1 MAGSAASETVLFI
14 TSIVVASMV
23 AGVMTTVVLSVGDGI
38 KTRGNDMNHDL
49 LVHFTILNDP
59 TAMPYNSTT
68 GLLELYVRNSGR
80 VTLQINSTFV
90 LLNGSN
96 PYVPS
101 VSPSPGKFTWDLVP
115 SQAKDWVPDTVL
127 VMHVLVSPGLEPLR
141 DYRLTL
147 IVEDASAK
155 IEFRV

>member
-1 MAGSAASETVLFI
+1 MGGSAASETVLFI
-14 TSIVVASMV
+14 TSIIVASMV
-23 AGVMTTVVLSVGDGI
+23 AGVMTTVVLSVGDGV

-59 TAMPYNSTT
+59 TAMPYDNST
-68 GLLELYVRNSGR
+68 GILDLYVRNSGR
-80 VTLQINSTFV
+80 VTLQVNSTFV

-101 VSPSPGKFTWDLVP
+101 LVASPGKFTHGLVP
-115 SQAKDWVPDTVL
+115 AQAKDWVPDTVL
-127 VMHVLVSPGLEPLR
+127 VMRIWVDPDLEPMR